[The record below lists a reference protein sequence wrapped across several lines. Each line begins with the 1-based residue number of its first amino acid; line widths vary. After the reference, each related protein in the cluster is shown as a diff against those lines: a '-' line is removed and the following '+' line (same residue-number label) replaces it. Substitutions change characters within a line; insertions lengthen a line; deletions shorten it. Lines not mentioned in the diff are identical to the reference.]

1 MKLKFQKTLILVLLL
16 SGCAK
21 VPITKR
27 NQMNLLP
34 ESEMISMSLTSYSDF
49 LKKNPPVTTGSEAM
63 MVKNVGGKIQT
74 AVTQYMGKNGY
85 GDRIKGYKWE
95 FNLVKS
101 EEVNAWCMPGGKVV
115 VYSGLL
121 PVTQDEQSLAI
132 VMGHEIAHAVA
143 RHGNERMS
151 QSLLASAGGMALDLY
166 MSQKPEQT
174 RNIFMGLYGIGAT
187 GGILAYSRLQESE
200 ADKLGLVFAAMAGY
214 DPHVAIGFWERM
226 AQKSKSGS
234 SSGLDYYIK
243 KYTST
248 HPPDDQ
254 RIKDLKAYM
263 PEAMKYYHP
272 GK

>member
-1 MKLKFQKTLILVLLL
+1 MNSRFLKAIIIVFLLNA
-16 SGCAK
+16 CAK

-27 NQMNLLP
+27 NQVNLLP
-34 ESEMISMSLTSYSDF
+34 ESEMISMSLASYSEF
-49 LKKNPPVTTGSEAM
+49 LQKNPAVTTGKDAM

-85 GDRIKGYKWE
+85 GDRIQGYKWE
-95 FNLVKS
+95 FNLVNS
-101 EEVNAWCMPGGKVV
+101 NEVNAWCMPGGKVV

-121 PVTQDEQSLAI
+121 PVTQDEPSLAI

-151 QSLLASAGGMALDLY
+151 QSLIASAGGMALDLY

-187 GGILAYSRLQESE
+187 GGILAYSRMQESE

-226 AQKSKSGS
+226 AQKNKSGS
-234 SSGLDYYIK
+234 NSGIDYYIK

-248 HPPDDQ
+248 HPPDDV
-254 RIKDLKAYM
+254 RIKDLKAFM

-272 GK
+272 K